1 MQYRILTDTVLPLSG
16 AAFSPQTFAPVLPR
30 LSPNAPL
37 CPDIESYR
45 LACRSGAFNIVLTAP
60 AQLSGSYAT
69 ARAALCGR
77 QDAVVLD
84 SRTFGAGQLLLASY
98 AAERAKQDRFSARIL
113 RDIQEARKSV
123 RCFFVAPDGNAAVLA
138 GSQRLSVVLPFR
150 FPVYTVGREGEIR
163 FFRTILARSPAEALA
178 AVVCLYLKRG
188 MSAAIA
194 HDRCEKEANRLFS
207 HLSAVCGS
215 IQCGES
221 IRTDL
226 PFGRGGFLSAAFFQS
241 EDSFYAYGRP
251 FC

>member
-98 AAERAKQDRFSARIL
+98 AAAHAKQGRFSARIL

-207 HLSAVCGS
+207 HLSAACGS

>member
-1 MQYRILTDTVLPLSG
+1 MQYRILTDTVLPLSS
-16 AAFSPQTFAPVLPR
+16 ASFSPQTFAPVLPR

-45 LACRSGAFNIVLTAP
+45 LACQSGALNVVLTAP
-60 AQLSGSYAT
+60 AQLSGSYAA

-77 QDAVVLD
+77 QDTVVLD

-98 AAERAKQDRFSARIL
+98 AAERAKRDRFSARVL

-123 RCFFVAPDGNAAVLA
+123 RCFFIAPDGNAALLA
-138 GSQRLSVVLPFR
+138 GSKRPSVFPPFR

-163 FFRTILARSPAEALA
+163 LFRTIPARTPAEALYA
-178 AVVCLYLKRG
+178 AVRPYLKRG
-188 MSAAIA
+188 MTAAIA

-207 HLSAVCGS
+207 HLSVVCGG
-215 IQCGES
+215 IQRGES

-241 EDSFYAYGRP
+241 EE
-251 FC
+251 